1 MSRQSWSPSISV
13 VIPLRNEAG
22 SIEACLAG
30 VYDQSYPRELTDVI
44 VVDNFSD
51 DGSYELASALVAPY
65 ANGRVVRFQGSTIAA
80 VRNHGF
86 ELARGQVIAF
96 LDGDSVPDPEWLE
109 SVVELFVD
117 RPDTGCVGFAL
128 KRPGAQATWIEKDWY
143 DVTDG
148 RRKKGTEIVRW
159 VPSFNLAVR
168 REQFE
173 EVGGFDTT
181 LQTGEDFDLGY
192 RLSRH
197 SEVIRSDRVFVDHL
211 GATGDIVSFFRKER
225 WRGVGTV
232 DLLAARETRAKAA
245 ARLTIP
251 LLYLAALASL
261 PVLGALAGLDRAPG
275 WFLAPSL
282 AIVVGVPIVLAVRS
296 GVRRLPT
303 VARVS
308 VLYSVYLVARAFAL
322 FEALR
327 GIRSN

>member
-1 MSRQSWSPSISV
+1 MSRQTWTPSISV
-13 VIPLRNEAG
+13 VIPLRNEALY
-22 SIEACLAG
+22 IEACLAG

-44 VVDNFSD
+44 VVENFSD

-65 ANGRVVRFQGSTIAA
+65 PNDRVVRFQGSSIAA
-80 VRNHGF
+80 ARNHGF
-86 ELARGQVIAF
+86 ELARGQIIAF
-96 LDGDSVPDPEWLE
+96 LDGDSVPDPDWLE
-109 SVVELFVD
+109 SVVELFAD
-117 RPDTGCVGFAL
+117 RPETGCIGFAM
-128 KRPGAQATWIEKDWY
+128 KRPGARATWIERDWY

-148 RRKKGTEIVRW
+148 GRKKGTEAVRW

-168 REQFE
+168 RERFE
-173 EVGGFDTT
+173 EVGGFDEA
-181 LQTGEDFDLGY
+181 LETGEDFDLGY

-211 GATGDIVSFFRKER
+211 GTTGDIVSFFRKER

-232 DLLAARETRAKAA
+232 DLLAARATRAKAA

-261 PVLGALAGLDRAPG
+261 PVLAALTGLERAPG

-282 AIVVGVPIVLAVRS
+282 AIAVGVPIVLALRS
-296 GVRRLPT
+296 GVRRSPT

-308 VLYSVYLVARAFAL
+308 FLYAVYLVARAFAL

-327 GIRSN
+327 GARSN